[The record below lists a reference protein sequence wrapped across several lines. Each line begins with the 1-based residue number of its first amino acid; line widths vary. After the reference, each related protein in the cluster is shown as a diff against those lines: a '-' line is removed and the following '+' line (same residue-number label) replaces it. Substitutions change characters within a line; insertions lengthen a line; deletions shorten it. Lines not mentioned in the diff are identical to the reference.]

1 MAACGAPQQWQH
13 VEHRSNCSMWSNA
26 VCSPSAAPAPRQRRP
41 PGPRYGRAGKEERR
55 DRQAGAPR
63 LYRSSTSRPRPRPQP
78 YYSRVIDR
86 EPVEKPPSSNFQL
99 LRQELFGAPSN
110 PKPEAE
116 QSSPVYGTVHRFAPN
131 DKSTSQLDRVR
142 SLLAQEEGNEVNEQS
157 KNAFDRIRDRLL
169 KSTRKKLHRTRNLRR
184 KGSKKR
190 RRNVSNLISVVFSF
204 ASSHWF

>member
-1 MAACGAPQQWQH
+1 MNEGTITNYYKDCQRFAELQRRKFSSNDDDKEVYGIVKTHAPPPQAPQ
-13 VEHRSNCSMWSNA
+13 VRD
-26 VCSPSAAPAPRQRRP
+26 PT
-41 PGPRYGRAGKEERR
+41 KEILS
-55 DRQAGAPR
+55 G

-78 YYSRVIDR
+78 YYGRVIDR

-110 PKPEAE
+110 PRPEDK
-116 QSSPVYGTVHRFAPN
+116 SPVYGTVHRFAPN
-131 DKSTSQLDRVR
+131 EKSSTSQLDRVR

-190 RRNVSNLISVVFSF
+190 RRNVSSVFSF
-204 ASSHWF
+204 CNHYYSIPFFLTIV

>member
-1 MAACGAPQQWQH
+1 MCFAELQRRKFSSNDDDKEVYGIVKTHAPPQAPQ
-13 VEHRSNCSMWSNA
+13 VRD
-26 VCSPSAAPAPRQRRP
+26 PT
-41 PGPRYGRAGKEERR
+41 KEILS
-55 DRQAGAPR
+55 G

-78 YYSRVIDR
+78 YYGRVIDR

>member
-1 MAACGAPQQWQH
+1 MCFAELQRRKFSSNDDDKEVYGIVKTHAPPPQAPQ
-13 VEHRSNCSMWSNA
+13 VRD
-26 VCSPSAAPAPRQRRP
+26 PT
-41 PGPRYGRAGKEERR
+41 KEILS
-55 DRQAGAPR
+55 G

-78 YYSRVIDR
+78 YYGRVIDR

-110 PKPEAE
+110 PRPEDK
-116 QSSPVYGTVHRFAPN
+116 SPVYGTVHRFAPN
-131 DKSTSQLDRVR
+131 EKSSSQLDRVR

-204 ASSHWF
+204 ASSHWFWVTTTTLSPYYGCDWAS